1 MENPMPKQLN
11 EAKLNET
18 FLKDVEKAFNA
29 LEKAGQKVTVQA
41 IREQT
46 GGSMT
51 KICPAVR
58 IVRDQRESKRRE
70 AEAVPDMPEEV
81 REAFEAA
88 WVQTYRVADTSAA
101 DARKSFADQIAAKD
115 ADIEEYETVLFELE
129 AEKEKLASELK
140 AAKDAEHEA
149 RLSETKLE
157 GLLGQY
163 ERDLQ
168 VAIGKLE
175 ERDMILS
182 AFFPDQ
188 K

>member
-1 MENPMPKQLN
+1 MPKQLN

-29 LEKAGQKVTVQA
+29 LEKAGQKITVQA
-41 IREQT
+41 IREKT

-81 REAFEAA
+81 QEAFEAA
-88 WVQTYRVADTSAA
+88 WVQTYRVADASAA

-115 ADIEEYETVLFELE
+115 ADIEEYEAVLFELE

-149 RLSETKLE
+149 RLSATELE